1 MSKYSNYLITGA
13 TGSFGQ
19 KFVDFLLKNTTA
31 KRIIIF
37 SRDEQKQFNMKN
49 NIPEKYHDRLRFFIG
64 DVRDLSRLEMAVDNV
79 DVIVHA
85 AAMKIVTIAE
95 YDPFECVKTNINGAQ
110 NIVTTALNKGVKKVI
125 ALSTDKAC
133 NPVNLYGATKLVS
146 DKIFVAANHLSGN
159 KFTRFSIVRY
169 GNVLGSRGSVLEVFN
184 KLKKEGK
191 KVFIITDREMTRFSI
206 TIEEG
211 VKFVMKSL
219 QVMQGG
225 EIFVPKIP
233 SIKILELANVL
244 EPNFEIKITGIRP
257 GEKLHEKLISK
268 NDSRN
273 TIEFKDYFIIKPEI
287 ILSNYRNKK
296 YSEKFKSVPL
306 NFEYVSNN
314 NNSWLVGKSLLAVI
328 KKIKFTN

>member
-1 MSKYSNYLITGA
+1 MEKLSTFLITGA

-64 DVRDLSRLEMAVDNV
+64 DVRDLSRLEMAVDNI